1 MFDPTKAGPG
11 VSKNEPEKTAF
22 FRFFDLYFRKFF
34 KLIIANLLYVLVSLP
49 IVTRGLA
56 EAGLTFVTRNYVREK
71 HVFLPADFFDT
82 IKKNWKA
89 ALGVGL
95 LDVVVSVLLA
105 YDLWFFGGNL
115 LHAEEFSVMT
125 MLMTAAVMMVC
136 ILVTFARYYV
146 YIQMI
151 TFRLTVKQV
160 LKNSLLLAFAGL
172 KRNIVVSLLL
182 LIVYA
187 GLVCIALFTPI
198 EIAIILC
205 GAIYLFLLP
214 AFRSFLIQFTVF
226 PVIHKTIIEP
236 YYREHPEEDVDR
248 RHDLNLTVEGQKTD
262 PEEVIFEDTG
272 KSDTVSVE
280 REEANIPKQY
290 SADEMRRAKR
300 LTKDGDNRDDDGTI

>member
-1 MFDPTKAGPG
+1 MFDPSKVGPG

-22 FRFFDLYFRKFF
+22 FRFFELYFRKFF

-95 LDVVVSVLLA
+95 LDLAVSAILI
-105 YDLWFFGGNL
+105 YDLWFFGSNL
-115 LHAEEFSVMT
+115 LHAEEFSVMM
-125 MLMTAAVMMVC
+125 MLMTAAIMMVC
-136 ILVTFARYYV
+136 ILVSFARYYV
-146 YIQMI
+146 YIQLI

-172 KRNIVVSLLL
+172 KRNLALSFLLL
-182 LIVYA
+182 LVYA
-187 GLVCIALFTPI
+187 IPICIALFAVL
-198 EIAIILC
+198 EIAIVLC
-205 GAIYLFLLP
+205 GVLYLLFLP
-214 AFRSFLIQFTVF
+214 AFQSFLTQFMVF
-226 PVIHKTIIEP
+226 PLIQRTMIEP
-236 YYREHPEEDVDR
+236 YYREHPDEDIDR
-248 RHDLNLTVEGQKTD
+248 RHDLNLTVEGHEPNQ
-262 PEEVIFEDTG
+262 EESIFEDAG
-272 KSDTVSVE
+272 KSDTASVE
-280 REEANIPKQY
+280 REETSIPKQY